1 MVGERALPDV
11 AAVALAVD
19 QPVTPREALL
29 IEAAPRGVLPLGL
42 AREAA
47 TGPASEGGR
56 VVPRHVDDGVVAA
69 IVEVGARSEGVTP
82 VGSRHHA
89 PPRRGGHGAGR
100 WVVSGQEALEH
111 ERPAEALSLS
121 NVAGVGDELSEAVI
135 GDSAAIDAEGS
146 DLDLPY
152 RPLAIGWERAVVAAH
167 AKATAGS
174 ATIAA
179 VALESATVV
188 AAVRSTVPATS
199 TRRSGRLASR
209 PSAVPPARAPTS
221 PRPTRFAPRPGAQ
234 QLLPVSP
241 ARSEGR
247 IAPLD
252 TYYHPTWPDEPPKVV
267 CVGLSTLDHLWR
279 VERFPPTGS
288 RTPARAYDSS
298 GGGPAAT
305 AA

>member
-1 MVGERALPDV
+1 MPK
-11 AAVALAVD
+11 
-19 QPVTPREALL
+19 
-29 IEAAPRGVLPLGL
+29 
-42 AREAA
+42 AA
-47 TGPASEGGR
+47 TSTSLTGPS
-56 VVPRHVDDGVVAA
+56 
-69 IVEVGARSEGVTP
+69 RSAGNVRSSLP
-82 VGSRHHA
+82 MRKQ
-89 PPRRGGHGAGR
+89 PP
-100 WVVSGQEALEH
+100 
-111 ERPAEALSLS
+111 
-121 NVAGVGDELSEAVI
+121 
-135 GDSAAIDAEGS
+135 
-146 DLDLPY
+146 
-152 RPLAIGWERAVVAAH
+152 
-167 AKATAGS
+167 GS